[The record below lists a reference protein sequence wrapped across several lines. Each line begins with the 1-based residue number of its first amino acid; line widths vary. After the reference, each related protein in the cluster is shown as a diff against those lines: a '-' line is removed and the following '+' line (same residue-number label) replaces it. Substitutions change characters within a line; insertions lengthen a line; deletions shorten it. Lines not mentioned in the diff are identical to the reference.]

1 MPDHDDINAGPM
13 RESDRPGSMPKRYV
27 AIVHTLFPHMR
38 SVLDRVLAESEAFR
52 DLVEEYGVCTEV
64 LERQQVRTEPQ
75 AREYAALRLR
85 LESEILQYLS
95 DYVDSRDS

>member
-1 MPDHDDINAGPM
+1 MPDHDDINEDPM
-13 RESDRPGSMPKRYV
+13 RESCRLGSVPKRYV
-27 AIVHTLFPHMR
+27 EIVHTLFPHMH
-38 SVLDRVLAESEAFR
+38 SVLDRVLAESEPFG

-64 LERQQVRTEPQ
+64 LERQQARNEPQ

-95 DYVDSRDS
+95 DYVDSRDT

>member
-1 MPDHDDINAGPM
+1 MPDHDDINEDPT
-13 RESDRPGSMPKRYV
+13 RESYRLSAMPKHYV
-27 AIVHTLFPHMR
+27 ENVHRLFPHMR
-38 SVLDRVLAESEAFR
+38 RVLDRALHDSEPFR

-64 LERQQVRTEPQ
+64 LERQQFRTEPQ

-95 DYVDSRDS
+95 DYVDSHDS

>member
-1 MPDHDDINAGPM
+1 MPDHDDLNEDPM
-13 RESDRPGSMPKRYV
+13 GESYRLGSMPKQYV
-27 AIVHTLFPHMR
+27 EIVHQLFPHMR
-38 SVLDRVLAESEAFR
+38 RVLDRALNESEPFR

-64 LERQQVRTEPQ
+64 LERQQHRAEPQ

-95 DYVDSRDS
+95 DYVDSQDS